1 MSLVAVEFAFFFPAV
16 FLLYWLAPR
25 HRAIQNSVLLVA
37 SIVFFASWS
46 LRFIP
51 LLFTLVILDFVAARY
66 LEYSVNADAAGIR
79 RRMVCWLAIGMNVG
93 ALLLLKY
100 EGFFAS
106 SLNAALGRL
115 GVPALVPVL
124 HFLAPVGLSFYTLA
138 KIGYLVDVYYGR
150 MRAGRSLLDYALF
163 VTFFPQQLAGPVSRA
178 REVLPQLAE
187 SRRPQPEAFASGSLL
202 ILLGFFAKAYLAP
215 LFARVVDPVFAS
227 PDSYDALSHWVS
239 LAGYAGQVFCDF
251 GGYSAV
257 ALGVGKLLGIELP
270 CNFRYPFL
278 ARNLLEFWR
287 NWHISLTN
295 WLFEYLF
302 VPMTTGGGW
311 LKRHAAIALVIV
323 FVVSGLWHGATW
335 PFVFW
340 GLLQGLGLAV
350 HYWWD
355 ERYKQ
360 LCRRDRRWV
369 QRRRTR
375 AYGLVAWCLT
385 QLFFIATMLPF
396 RAPTWAV
403 AGRFAAGLIHGGPE
417 RLPLLAPHLLLAV
430 MLVALYHL
438 TALPSGASAWSR
450 FLALPAPARGFAY
463 GLVVVFLLLFA
474 APTDGAFIY
483 AQF

>member
-1 MSLVAVEFAFFFPAV
+1 VSLAAVEFAFFFPAV

-25 HRAIQNSVLLVA
+25 HRAVQNGVLLLA

-51 LLFTLVILDFVAARY
+51 LLVALVVIDFLAAQY
-66 LEYSVNADAAGIR
+66 LEAAAEGDASRTGR
-79 RRMVCWLAIGMNVG
+79 RLVCWLAIGTNVG
-93 ALLLLKY
+93 ALLVLKY

-106 SLNAALGRL
+106 SVNSALEHL
-115 GVPALVPVL
+115 GVPVLLPVL
-124 HFLAPVGLSFYTLA
+124 RFLAPVGLSFYTLA
-138 KIGYLVDVYYGR
+138 KIGYLIDVYYGR
-150 MRAGRSLLDYALF
+150 MRASRSLLDYALF
-163 VTFFPQQLAGPVSRA
+163 VTFFPQQLAGPISQA
-178 REVLPQLAE
+178 REVLPQLAAP
-187 SRRPQPEAFASGSLL
+187 RRPQPEAWASGGLL
-202 ILLGFFAKAYLAP
+202 VLLGFFAKAYLAP

-227 PDSYDALSHWVS
+227 PGTYDALSHWVS

-251 GGYSAV
+251 GGYSAM

-311 LKRHAAIALVIV
+311 LKRHAAVALVIV
-323 FVVSGLWHGATW
+323 FIASGLWHGATW

-340 GLLQGLGLAV
+340 GLIQGLGLAV

-355 ERYKQ
+355 EGYKQ

-375 AYGLVAWCLT
+375 AYGVIAWGITQTFFVAS
-385 QLFFIATMLPF
+385 MLPF
-396 RAPTWAV
+396 RAPTWTV
-403 AGRFAAGLIHGGPE
+403 IGRFAPGLIHGGAE

-430 MLVALYHL
+430 VLVALYHL
-438 TALPSGASAWSR
+438 TALPRGAGAWR
-450 FLALPAPARGFAY
+450 RLLALPAPARGVAY
-463 GLVVVFLLLFA
+463 GLVIVFLLLFA